1 MIDKIIIAIK
11 YMNDLIVEW
20 SNLLSGCI
28 LKKRDKPKKKR
39 FDPIVDIICWL
50 YYLWNLFPK

>member
-39 FDPIVDIICWL
+39 FDPIDDIICCL

>member
-1 MIDKIIIAIK
+1 MTDKIIIAIK
-11 YMNDLIVEW
+11 YMNDLIIEW

-39 FDPIVDIICWL
+39 FDPIVDIICCL
-50 YYLWNLFPK
+50 YYL

>member
-1 MIDKIIIAIK
+1 MTDKIIIAVK

-39 FDPIVDIICWL
+39 FDPIVDIICCL

>member
-1 MIDKIIIAIK
+1 MIDKIIIAVK
-11 YMNDLIVEW
+11 YMNDLILVW

-39 FDPIVDIICWL
+39 FDPIVDIIYCL
-50 YYLWNLFPK
+50 YYL